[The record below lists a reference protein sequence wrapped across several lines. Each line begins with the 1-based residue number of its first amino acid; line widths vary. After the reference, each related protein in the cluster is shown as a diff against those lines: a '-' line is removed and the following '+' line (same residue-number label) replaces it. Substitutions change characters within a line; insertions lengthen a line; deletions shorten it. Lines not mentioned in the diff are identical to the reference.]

1 MTTEKNQSGQRLREI
16 VKNDPDKKS
25 VGLYDMA
32 EILVTKF
39 NAAVVGTNYHGMFDS
54 QSMYDLL
61 STNFGPAML
70 NRLIKS
76 DMGQGIMVGYII
88 GIIEIERIA
97 EVEDEE
103 DGV

>member
-1 MTTEKNQSGQRLREI
+1 
-16 VKNDPDKKS
+16 
-25 VGLYDMA
+25 MA
-32 EILVTKF
+32 EVLVTKF
-39 NAAVVGTNYHGMFDS
+39 NAAVMGTNYCGMFDS

-61 STNFGPAML
+61 SVNFGPAML